1 MKRFAVIGD
10 PIKHSMSP
18 YMHNDLFQHY
28 QIDARYDR
36 VHIEKGMLE
45 TGLELL
51 KKDGLAGFNVTVPH
65 KTDILPFLD
74 ELDPLCKEIGAVN
87 TVVNEK
93 EKWIGY
99 NTDGA
104 GYLAGIL
111 KVMPELKDKKTLM
124 IGAGGAARAIYFTLA
139 HHGVETIDIVN
150 RTKVRAEQLKAA
162 CPYPVQTAI
171 LSAEAAEQ
179 QLGEYDLII
188 QTTSIGMSP
197 EIDDSPLDV
206 TNIKENAL
214 ISDIIYNPLEPKI
227 LQEGKSRGAIVQ
239 NGIEMFVYQ
248 GALAFEKWLG
258 LMPDTDRM
266 RKNVRKQLGG
276 N

>member
-1 MKRFAVIGD
+1 MRRFAVIGD

-18 YMHNDLFQHY
+18 FMHNDLFQHY
-28 QIDARYDR
+28 QIDAQYDR

-45 TGLELL
+45 TGLEML
-51 KKDGLAGFNVTVPH
+51 KKNGVAGFNVTVPH

-74 ELDPLCKEIGAVN
+74 ELDPLCKAIGAVN
-87 TVVNEK
+87 TVVNDNG
-93 EKWIGY
+93 KWIGY
-99 NTDGA
+99 NTDGS
-104 GYLAGIL
+104 GYLTGIL
-111 KVMPELKDKKTLM
+111 KVMPDIKNKKTLM

-139 HHGVETIDIVN
+139 HHGVKTIDIVN
-150 RTKVRAEQLKAA
+150 RTASKAEQLKES
-162 CPYPVQTAI
+162 CPFSVVTEI
-171 LSAEAAEQ
+171 LNRDSAEKR
-179 QLGEYDLII
+179 LSEYDLII

-197 EIDDSPLDV
+197 NIADTPLDV
-206 TNIKENAL
+206 SNIKENAL

-227 LQEGKSRGAIVQ
+227 LAEGKRHGATVQ

-248 GALAFEKWLG
+248 GALAFEKWIG

-276 N
+276 S

>member
-18 YMHNDLFQHY
+18 FMHNDLFQHY
-28 QIDARYDR
+28 QIDAQYDR
-36 VHIEKGMLE
+36 VYIEKGKLE
-45 TGLELL
+45 KGLELL
-51 KKDGLAGFNVTVPH
+51 KKDGVSGFNVTVPH

-74 ELDPLCKEIGAVN
+74 ELDPLCKAIGAVN
-87 TVVNEK
+87 TVVNEQGR
-93 EKWIGY
+93 WIGY
-99 NTDGA
+99 NTDGS
-104 GYLAGIL
+104 GYLTGIL
-111 KVMPELKDKKTLM
+111 KVMPDIKDKKTLM

-139 HHGVETIDIVN
+139 HYGVETIDITN
-150 RTKVRAEQLKAA
+150 RTVGNAQSLKSS
-162 CPYPVQTAI
+162 CPFPVKTAI
-171 LSAEAAEQ
+171 LEREEAER

-197 EIDDSPLDV
+197 NVDETPLNV
-206 TNIKENAL
+206 ENIKENAL

-227 LQEGKSRGAIVQ
+227 LTEGSRRGAIVQ

-248 GALAFEKWLG
+248 GALAFEKWIG

-266 RKNVRKQLGG
+266 RKNVWKQLGG